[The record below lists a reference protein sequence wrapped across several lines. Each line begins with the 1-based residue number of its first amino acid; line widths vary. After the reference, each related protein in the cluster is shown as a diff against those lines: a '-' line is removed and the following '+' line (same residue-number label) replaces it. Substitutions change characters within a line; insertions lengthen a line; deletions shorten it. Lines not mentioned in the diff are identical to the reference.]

1 MDDGPAGH
9 AMTEIALALAM
20 SFFCLLVLALVTMG
34 ASAPGAEADARIEAL
49 AAAPA
54 DGASEPLATSD
65 RLVVFHG
72 GRFFD
77 ADRRPLDPASLGPV
91 SLGPMAPGPMAPG
104 PMAPLQGGRL
114 VLAVDPGLPLTE
126 VLAAR
131 RRLAGRDL
139 VVTPLDRAWLAALG
153 PGAGR

>member
-34 ASAPGAEADARIEAL
+34 TPSAPADSRIEAL

-54 DGASEPLATSD
+54 GGAAEPLAPTD
-65 RLVVFHG
+65 RLVVFHR
-72 GRFFD
+72 GRFLD
-77 ADRRPLDPASLGPV
+77 AERRPLDLTM
-91 SLGPMAPGPMAPG
+91 LNEN
-104 PMAPLQGGRL
+104 GRL
-114 VLAVDPGLPLTE
+114 VLAVDPGLPLAE

-131 RRLAGRDL
+131 RRLDRPDL
-139 VVTPLDRAWLAALG
+139 VVTPLDPAWLAALG

>member
-34 ASAPGAEADARIEAL
+34 ASAPGAEADPRIEAL

-54 DGASEPLATSD
+54 GGASEPLATSD

-77 ADRRPLDPASLGPV
+77 ADRRPLDPASLDPA
-91 SLGPMAPGPMAPG
+91 SLGPMAAG
-104 PMAPLQGGRL
+104 QGGRL

-131 RRLAGRDL
+131 RQLAGRDL

>member
-34 ASAPGAEADARIEAL
+34 TPAPGVPVDGRIEAL
-49 AAAPA
+49 AAVPA
-54 DGASEPLATSD
+54 GGVAEPLAPTD

-72 GRFFD
+72 GRFLD
-77 ADRRPLDPASLGPV
+77 ADRRPLDPASIGPAILDG
-91 SLGPMAPGPMAPG
+91 S
-104 PMAPLQGGRL
+104 GRV
-114 VLAVDPGLPLTE
+114 VLAVDPGLPLAE

-131 RRLAGRDL
+131 RRLDRPDL
-139 VVTPLDRAWLAALG
+139 VVTPLDPAWLAALG
-153 PGAGR
+153 PGAGQ